1 MPPEV
6 IPRED
11 CAQHGSMGR
20 AWPRFDHRFEFDSR
34 VDGTPSALERQGLA
48 MTSSSRSV
56 EREPGGR
63 PPVIHVV
70 DDDPGFR
77 AAIGDLLRACD
88 YRVELYASAT
98 DLLEKPLG
106 DEPACILPDVQ

>member
-1 MPPEV
+1 SKPKSSLVTPLEEFH
-6 IPRED
+6 PRSFRAKIAPSTGAWLVLGHASITASNLIVE
-11 CAQHGSMGR
+11 SMGR
-20 AWPRFDHRFEFDSR
+20 RRRSSDR
-34 VDGTPSALERQGLA
+34 GLA

-77 AAIGDLLRACD
+77 TAIGDLLRACD
-88 YRVELYASAT
+88 YRVELYASA
-98 DLLEKPLG
+98 
-106 DEPACILPDVQ
+106 